1 MNAVIFAGPTLPR
14 DEGSALLDAE
24 WRPPAAQGDVY
35 RAAREGFDAIGII
48 DGYFEVVPSVWH
60 KEVLWA
66 MSRGARVYGSASM
79 GALRAA
85 ELANFGMVGVGEVY
99 ERFRD
104 GTFEDDD
111 EVAVVHA
118 PAEEGYRAISEA
130 MVNIRATLRAAAE
143 AGVIAESTRDA
154 LEHRAKA
161 LFYPDRHLATLAR
174 EEPTLRAWLTEGRV
188 DLKRLDARAMLTR
201 MRDDLAR
208 GDAPEP
214 VRYLFEH
221 TDAWEAMVRAAAKTA

>member
-1 MNAVIFAGPTLPR
+1 MRAVVFAGPTLTR
-14 DEGSALLDAE
+14 DEGSAILDAE

-85 ELANFGMVGVGEVY
+85 ELADFGMVGVGEVF

-104 GTFEDDD
+104 GTLDDDD

-118 PAEEGYRAISEA
+118 PADEGYRAVSEA
-130 MVNIRATLRAAAE
+130 MVNIRATLRAAAS
-143 AGVIAESTRDA
+143 AGVISEATRDA
-154 LEHRAKA
+154 LERDAKA
-161 LFYPDRHLATLAR
+161 MFYPDRHLAPLAR
-174 EEPTLRAWLTEGRV
+174 EEPALRAWLVGGRV
-188 DLKRLDARAMLTR
+188 DLKRRDALAMLTR
-201 MRDDLAR
+201 MRDDLTR
-208 GDAPEP
+208 GEAPEP

-221 TDAWEAMVRAAAKTA
+221 TDAWETMVRAAAEP